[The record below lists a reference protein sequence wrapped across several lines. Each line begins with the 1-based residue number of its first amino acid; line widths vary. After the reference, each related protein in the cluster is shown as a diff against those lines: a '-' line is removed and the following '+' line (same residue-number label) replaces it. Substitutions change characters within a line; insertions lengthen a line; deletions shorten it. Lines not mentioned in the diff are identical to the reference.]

1 MGLSARVAGATAP
14 RLRAQLTPYALL
26 APAVLLLGL
35 IVLYPVIR
43 AVGLSFYHYSIQDIK
58 NVEFIGLGNY
68 IELFTDDTLFW
79 DAGRRSITWVGANVV
94 FQLTLGMAFA
104 LVLNEDFRGR
114 ALMRGLL
121 LLPWVMPSTVAGL
134 MWVFMWDSQFGI
146 INAILLD
153 LNIVEIPIAF
163 LSRPDLSLWA
173 VIVAQIWFGVPFFAI
188 ILLAGLQTIPNDY
201 YEAASVDG
209 ATVFQR
215 FWWITLPL
223 WRPMIFIATLLRI
236 IWLSQSADLIYI
248 MNYGGPA
255 NHSTT
260 IAVYAYV
267 TSIKLLDFGYA
278 AAIAVSLGIVMLVLS
293 YLYLRLARRLDMGLR

>member
-1 MGLSARVAGATAP
+1 M
-14 RLRAQLTPYALL
+14 RAQLTPYALL

-79 DAGRRSITWVGANVV
+79 DAGRRSITWVVANVV

-173 VIVAQIWFGVPFFAI
+173 VIVGPDMVWRS
-188 ILLAGLQTIPNDY
+188 LLRHYSSSRLQTIPNDY

-209 ATVFQR
+209 ASVFQR
-215 FWWITLPL
+215 FWAITLPL

-267 TSIKLLDFGYA
+267 VSIKLLDFGYA

-293 YLYLRLARRLDMGLR
+293 YLYLRLARRLDIGVR

>member
-1 MGLSARVAGATAP
+1 MGIPAQVAGATSI
-14 RLRAQLTPYALL
+14 RLRGQLTPYVLL
-26 APAVLLLGL
+26 APAILLLGL

-43 AVGLSFYHYSIQDIK
+43 AIGLSFYYYRIADI
-58 NVEFIGLGNY
+58 NRVEFIGLQNY
-68 IELFTDDTLFW
+68 VELLTNDNLFW
-79 DAGRRSITWVGANVV
+79 AAAGRSLTWIVANVV
-94 FQLTLGMAFA
+94 FQLIIGMAFA
-104 LVLNEDFRGR
+104 LVLNENFHGR
-114 ALMRGLL
+114 AFLRGLL

-146 INAILLD
+146 INALLLD

-163 LSRPDLSLWA
+163 LARPDLSLWA

-201 YEAASVDG
+201 YEASSVDG
-209 ATVFQR
+209 ASVFQR

-260 IAVYAYV
+260 VAVYAYIA
-267 TSIKLLDFGYA
+267 SIKLLDFGYA
-278 AAIAVSLGIVMLVLS
+278 AAIAVTLGIVMLGLS
-293 YLYLRLARRLDMGLR
+293 YFYLRLARRWEVGVR

>member
-14 RLRAQLTPYALL
+14 RLRAQLTPYALVG
-26 APAVLLLGL
+26 PAVLLLGL

-43 AVGLSFYHYSIQDIK
+43 AIGLSFYYYRIADVK
-58 NVEFIGLGNY
+58 NVEFIGLSNY
-68 IELFTDDTLFW
+68 IELLTNDNLFW
-79 DAGRRSITWVGANVV
+79 AAAGRSATWIVANVV
-94 FQLTLGMAFA
+94 FQLVLGMAFA
-104 LVLNEDFRGR
+104 LVLNENFHGR
-114 ALMRGLL
+114 AFMRGLL

-134 MWVFMWDSQFGI
+134 MWVFMFDSQFGI
-146 INAILLD
+146 INSLLLD

-163 LSRPDLSLWA
+163 LARPDLSLWA
-173 VIVAQIWFGVPFFAI
+173 VIVAQVWFGIPFFAI
-188 ILLAGLQTIPNDY
+188 ILLAGLQTIPTDY

-209 ATVFQR
+209 ASVFQR
-215 FWWITLPL
+215 FWSITLPL

-260 IAVYAYV
+260 IAVYAYIA
-267 TSIKLLDFGYA
+267 SIKLLDFGYA
-278 AAIAVSLGIVMLVLS
+278 AAIAVSLGIVMLALS
-293 YLYLRLARRLDMGLR
+293 YLYLRLARRLELGVE

>member
-121 LLPWVMPSTVAGL
+121 PVALGDAKYSRRPDVGL
-134 MWVFMWDSQFGI
+134 HVGQSVRHYQRDS
-146 INAILLD
+146 
-153 LNIVEIPIAF
+153 
-163 LSRPDLSLWA
+163 SRP
-173 VIVAQIWFGVPFFAI
+173 
-188 ILLAGLQTIPNDY
+188 
-201 YEAASVDG
+201 EH
-209 ATVFQR
+209 R
-215 FWWITLPL
+215 
-223 WRPMIFIATLLRI
+223 
-236 IWLSQSADLIYI
+236 
-248 MNYGGPA
+248 
-255 NHSTT
+255 
-260 IAVYAYV
+260 
-267 TSIKLLDFGYA
+267 
-278 AAIAVSLGIVMLVLS
+278 
-293 YLYLRLARRLDMGLR
+293 

>member
-1 MGLSARVAGATAP
+1 MGISAQVAGVASPQFRA
-14 RLRAQLTPYALL
+14 RLLPYALL
-26 APAVLLLGL
+26 GPAILLLGL

-43 AVGLSFYHYSIQDIK
+43 AIGLSFYYYRIADI
-58 NVEFIGLGNY
+58 NSVEFIGLNNY
-68 IELFTDDTLFW
+68 IELLTDDGLFW
-79 DAGRRSITWVGANVV
+79 AAAGRSLTWIVANVV
-94 FQLTLGMAFA
+94 FQLIIGMAFA
-104 LVLNEDFRGR
+104 LVLNENFHGR
-114 ALMRGLL
+114 AFLRGLL

-146 INAILLD
+146 INALLLD

-163 LSRPDLSLWA
+163 LARPDLSLWA

-201 YEAASVDG
+201 YEASSVDG
-209 ATVFQR
+209 ASVFQR

-260 IAVYAYV
+260 VAVYAYIA
-267 TSIKLLDFGYA
+267 SIKLLDFGYA
-278 AAIAVSLGIVMLVLS
+278 AAIAVTLGIVMLGLS
-293 YLYLRLARRLDMGLR
+293 YFYLRLARRWEVGVR

>member
-1 MGLSARVAGATAP
+1 MRGATAP

-43 AVGLSFYHYSIQDIK
+43 AVGLSFYYYKLADI
-58 NVEFIGLGNY
+58 NNREFIGLGNY
-68 IELFTDDTLFW
+68 IELFTNDNLFW
-79 DAGRRSITWVGANVV
+79 TASGRSITWVVANVV
-94 FQLTLGMAFA
+94 FQLALGMAFA

-114 ALMRGLL
+114 GLMRGLL

-146 INAILLD
+146 ISAILLD
-153 LNIVEIPIAF
+153 LHIIEMPLAVMA
-163 LSRPDLSLWA
+163 RPDLALWA

-188 ILLAGLQTIPNDY
+188 ILLAGLQTIPTDY
-201 YEAASVDG
+201 YEASSVDG
-209 ATVFQR
+209 ASVFQR

-236 IWLSQSADLIYI
+236 IWLSQSAELIYI

-267 TSIKLLDFGYA
+267 ASIKLLDFGYA
-278 AAIAVSLGIVMLVLS
+278 AAIAVSLGVVMLVLS
-293 YLYLRLARRLDMGLR
+293 YLYLRLARRLDIGLR